1 MNGLQKHLIVI
12 IGTLLLT
19 SVYYILAGKP
29 TINDGKEYHAAANNL
44 LEYNTLYAGNLNDT
58 LDYRMYSKRTLGYP
72 FYLVFQH
79 LSAATTL
86 ISSIGLVLL
95 NFFLGIQILSSL
107 RTKKRGYVLFAF
119 FFTVHIP
126 LLLHITFPL
135 SDLLLCTII
144 STSVLVFYDFKN
156 TLHSKLISLGLL
168 WGLGLLLKPVLLPTI
183 IFSPIAY
190 LYFRFNKDQSSIAL
204 LFPLIVFLVGS
215 GINYTNT
222 DQYEYSSISTINLG
236 QYNAKL
242 TIAKGYGY
250 DSAQGYVSRPEFSIP
265 QTATEYANY
274 KSGVN
279 TLAASTIFENIA
291 SYITVHIAG
300 SLKMLVD
307 PGRFEL
313 YTYFDEPTSDGSL
326 TELIYAQKWDQL
338 KTNLAKRPVL
348 LVLFT
353 FLFLLAIVKLFL
365 AVFSIVKLKQ
375 LSFLLIITAY
385 FVAIAGPVGAARF
398 MLPVSV
404 IYLVL
409 VCQGAEVL
417 LHFFQKSTKG

>member
-1 MNGLQKHLIVI
+1 MKGLQKHLIVI

-19 SVYYILAGKP
+19 SVYYILADKP

-135 SDLLLCTII
+135 SDLLLCAVI
-144 STSVLVFYDFKN
+144 STSVLIFYDSKN
-156 TLHSKLISLGLL
+156 TLHSKLISFGLL
-168 WGLGLLLKPVLLPTI
+168 WGLSLLLKPVLLPTI
-183 IFSPIAY
+183 IFSPIVY
-190 LYFRFNKDQSSIAL
+190 FYFRFNKDRSSIAL
-204 LFPLIVFLVGS
+204 FFPLIVFLVGS
-215 GINYTNT
+215 SINYTNT
-222 DQYEYSSISTINLG
+222 GQYEYSSISTINLG

-242 TIAKGYGY
+242 TIAKEYGH

-279 TLAASTIFENIA
+279 TLAARTIFENIV

-313 YTYFDEPTSDGSL
+313 YTYFNEPTSDGSL
-326 TELIYAQKWDQL
+326 TEMIYAQKWVKL
-338 KTNLAKRPVL
+338 KASLATRPVL
-348 LVLFT
+348 FMLFT
-353 FLFLLAIVKLFL
+353 LLFVLAIVKLFL
-365 AVFSIVKLKQ
+365 AAFSIVKLKQ
-375 LSFLLIITAY
+375 LSFVLIVTAY

-398 MLPVSV
+398 MLPVSA

-409 VCQGAEVL
+409 VCQGAETL

>member
-1 MNGLQKHLIVI
+1 MKGFQKHFLI
-12 IGTLLLT
+12 TLGAILLVGICYFFT
-19 SVYYILAGKP
+19 DKP
-29 TINDGKEYHAAANNL
+29 VINDGEEYYAAANNL
-44 LEYNTLYAGNLNDT
+44 LEHSTLYAGELDRT
-58 LDYRMYSKRTLGYP
+58 IDYRLYSKRTLGYP
-72 FYLVFQH
+72 LHLVFQNVSTTIAL
-79 LSAATTL
+79 LS
-86 ISSIGLVLL
+86 SMGLVLL
-95 NFFLGIQILSSL
+95 NFFLGIQLLSSFG
-107 RTKKRGYVLFAF
+107 TKKRGYALFTLLFVL
-119 FFTVHIP
+119 HLP
-126 LLLHITFPL
+126 LLLHATFPL
-135 SDLLLCTII
+135 SDLLLCTVI
-144 STSVLVFYDFKN
+144 SASTMVFYDSKN
-156 TLHSKLISLGLL
+156 TLHSKLISFGLL

-183 IFSPIAY
+183 LFSPLVY
-190 LYFRFNKDQSSIAL
+190 LYFRFNKGKSSIAL

-215 GINYTNT
+215 GINYVNSG
-222 DQYEYSSISTINLG
+222 QYEYSSISTINLG

-250 DSAQGYVSRPEFSIP
+250 DSAQAYVSRPEFSIP

-291 SYITVHIAG
+291 SYITVHMAG

-313 YTYFDEPTSDGSL
+313 YTYFDEPTSEGSL
-326 TELIYAQKWDQL
+326 TELIYAQKWG
-338 KTNLAKRPVL
+338 KVKASLATRPVL
-348 LVLFT
+348 FVLFT
-353 FLFLLAIVKLFL
+353 FLFILAIVKLFL
-365 AVFSIVKLKQ
+365 AAFSIIKLKQ
-375 LSFLLIITAY
+375 LSFALIVTAY

-409 VCQGAEVL
+409 VCQGMETL

>member
-1 MNGLQKHLIVI
+1 MNGLQKHFVI
-12 IGTLLLT
+12 TLGALLL
-19 SVYYILAGKP
+19 VGIYYFFTGKP
-29 TINDGKEYHAAANNL
+29 VINDGEEYYAAANNL
-44 LEYNTLYAGNLNDT
+44 LENSTLYAGELDRT
-58 LDYRMYSKRTLGYP
+58 IDYRLYSKRTLGYP
-72 FYLVFQH
+72 LYLVFQNVSTTIAL
-79 LSAATTL
+79 LS
-86 ISSIGLVLL
+86 SMGLVLL
-95 NFFLGIQILSSL
+95 NFFLGIQLLSSFG
-107 RTKKRGYVLFAF
+107 TKKRGYVLFALLF
-119 FFTVHIP
+119 VLHLP
-126 LLLHITFPL
+126 LLLHATFPL
-135 SDLLLCTII
+135 SDLLLCTVI
-144 STSVLVFYDFKN
+144 SASTMVFYDSKN
-156 TLHSKLISLGLL
+156 TLHSKLISIGLL

-183 IFSPIAY
+183 LFSPLVY
-190 LYFRFNKDQSSIAL
+190 LYFRFNKGKSSIAL
-204 LFPLIVFLVGS
+204 MFPLIVFLVGS
-215 GINYTNT
+215 GINYVNSG
-222 DQYEYSSISTINLG
+222 QYEYSSISTINLG

-250 DSAQGYVSRPEFSIP
+250 DSAQAYVSRPDFSIP

-313 YTYFDEPTSDGSL
+313 YTYFDEPTSEGSL
-326 TELIYAQKWDQL
+326 TELIYAQKWG
-338 KTNLAKRPVL
+338 KVKASLATRPVL
-348 LVLFT
+348 FVLFT
-353 FLFLLAIVKLFL
+353 FLFILAIVKLFL
-365 AVFSIVKLKQ
+365 AAFSIIKLKQ
-375 LSFLLIITAY
+375 LSFALIVTAY

-409 VCQGAEVL
+409 ICQGMETL